1 MYALFEE
8 TEMGDMERTR
18 EVWKAC
24 IEIIP
29 HKKLTFA
36 KIWIYFAQFEIRQ
49 KNLAAARKILGMG
62 IGRAPKDKLFRNE
75 GNFAFVG
82 FCHLSQVFEYE
93 LHDVG
98 GSVSVSGWRYST
110 VAVSEAQTQ

>member
-24 IEIIP
+24 LEIIP
-29 HKKLTFA
+29 HKHLTFS

-49 KNLAAARKILGMG
+49 KNLSAARKILGMG
-62 IGRAPKDKLFRNE
+62 IGRAPKDKLFRNGE
-75 GNFAFVG
+75 IIVLLGIDN
-82 FCHLSQVFEYE
+82 LE
-93 LHDVG
+93 LEKNIVDIRNKRAIK
-98 GSVSVSGWRYST
+98 VS
-110 VAVSEAQTQ
+110 

>member
-24 IEIIP
+24 LEIIP
-29 HKKLTFA
+29 HKHLTFS

-49 KNLAAARKILGMG
+49 KNLSAARKILGMG
-62 IGRAPKDKLFRNE
+62 IGRAPKDKLFRNGE
-75 GNFAFVG
+75 ISVILQGINNFELEKKILSIFVTKE
-82 FCHLSQVFEYE
+82 Q
-93 LHDVG
+93 
-98 GSVSVSGWRYST
+98 
-110 VAVSEAQTQ
+110 